1 MAKNIDEEIARER
14 VMELADKIVLLTGG
28 SAGIGREMARQLK
41 AKGARAT
48 LTGRN
53 PERLAAMRDEGF
65 DTIVADLSNAAGVD
79 ALLAEWGDK
88 DIDILLNNAGQLVDH
103 DFRAGDPDADAADDC
118 IYANLNAPIRLITGL
133 MPHLRKRPQATIVNV
148 TSGLAIAPAAR
159 TPIYCATK
167 SALRFY
173 TLGLRE
179 QLKDTKIQMIEALPP
194 VVDTQMNDGNPT
206 KKMPPEECA
215 RQIVVAIERDQD
227 EANIGMTKAL
237 RVAEAISPA
246 LARGITL
253 RF

>member
-1 MAKNIDEEIARER
+1 
-14 VMELADKIVLLTGG
+14 MELANKHILLTGG
-28 SAGIGREMARQLK
+28 TAGIGREMARQLK
-41 AKGARAT
+41 EQGANVT

-53 PERLAAMRDEGF
+53 PERLQAMRDEGF
-65 DTIVADLSNAAGVD
+65 DVIVADLSNAAGVD
-79 ALLAEWGDK
+79 ALISEWKDR
-88 DIDILLNNAGQLVDH
+88 DIDVLLNNAGQLVDH
-103 DFRAGDPDADAADDC
+103 DFREGDPDTDAGDVC

-133 MPHLRKRPQATIVNV
+133 MPQLRTRPHAAIVNV

-167 SALRFY
+167 AGLRSY
-173 TLGLRE
+173 TLCLRE
-179 QLKDTKIQMIEALPP
+179 QLKDSNIQVIEALPP

-237 RVAEAISPA
+237 RIAETISPA
-246 LARGITL
+246 LARNITL

>member
-1 MAKNIDEEIARER
+1 MKIS
-14 VMELADKIVLLTGG
+14 DKTVLLTGG
-28 SAGIGREMARQLK
+28 SAGIGREMGRQLQE
-41 AKGARAT
+41 KGAKVT

-53 PERLAAMRDEGF
+53 AERLAAMREEGF
-65 DTIVADLSNAAGVD
+65 EAIEADLSNAAGVD
-79 ALLAEWGDK
+79 ALLAKWGSRDV
-88 DIDILLNNAGQLVDH
+88 DILLNNAGQLVDH
-103 DFRAGDPDADAADDC
+103 DFREGNPAADDADDC

-133 MPHLRKRPQATIVNV
+133 MPGLRARPQATIVNV

-179 QLKDTKIQMIEALPP
+179 QLKDTKIQVIEALPP

-215 RQIVVAIERDQD
+215 RQIVVAIEGDHD

-246 LARGITL
+246 LARNITL

>member
-1 MAKNIDEEIARER
+1 
-14 VMELADKIVLLTGG
+14 MELANKHILLTGG
-28 SAGIGREMARQLK
+28 TAGIGREMARQLK
-41 AKGARAT
+41 EQGANVT

-53 PERLAAMRDEGF
+53 PERLQAMRDEGF
-65 DTIVADLSNAAGVD
+65 DVIVADLSNAAGVD
-79 ALLAEWGDK
+79 ALISEWKDR
-88 DIDILLNNAGQLVDH
+88 DIDVLLNNAGQLVDH
-103 DFRAGDPDADAADDC
+103 DFREGDPDTDAGDVC
-118 IYANLNAPIRLITGL
+118 IYANLNAPIRLIAGL
-133 MPHLRKRPQATIVNV
+133 MPQLRTRPHAAIVNV

-167 SALRFY
+167 AGLRSY
-173 TLGLRE
+173 TLCLRE
-179 QLKDTKIQMIEALPP
+179 QLKDSNIQVIEALPP

-237 RVAEAISPA
+237 RIAETISPA
-246 LARGITL
+246 LARNITL

>member
-1 MAKNIDEEIARER
+1 
-14 VMELADKIVLLTGG
+14 MELSDKIVLLTGG
-28 SAGIGREMARQLK
+28 SAGIGREIAHQLK
-41 AKGARAT
+41 EKGAKVT

-53 PERLAAMRDEGF
+53 PERLKAMREEGF
-65 DTIVADLSNAAGVD
+65 EVIEADLSSADGVD
-79 ALLAEWGDK
+79 ALLTEWGSK
-88 DIDILLNNAGQLVDH
+88 DVDVLLNNAGQLVDH
-103 DFRAGDPDADAADDC
+103 DFRDGNPNSDAADEC
-118 IYANLNAPIRLITGL
+118 IYTNLNAPIRLISGL
-133 MPHLRKRPQATIVNV
+133 MSQLRARPQAAIVNV

-167 SALRFY
+167 SGLRFY

-179 QLKDTKIQMIEALPP
+179 QLKDSNIRVIEALPP

-237 RVAEAISPA
+237 RIAESISPA
-246 LARGITL
+246 LARSITL